1 MASKKM
7 SDKETASLKTGVT
20 ETNVMTPEN
29 SPLTTPE
36 VKLPKVE
43 LATITLLVA
52 ENPKRGKS
60 RARFNLYRSG
70 MTTHEF
76 VLAGGY
82 SADIAW
88 DVKRG
93 FIKLS

>member
-1 MASKKM
+1 MAKK
-7 SDKETASLKTGVT
+7 ST
-20 ETNVMTPEN
+20 TPEN
-29 SPLTTPE
+29 TEVSTVAPVAPVAPVTP
-36 VKLPKVE
+36 KIA

-60 RARFNLYRSG
+60 KARYDLYRSG

-82 SADIAW
+82 AADIPW
-88 DVKRG
+88 DVKHG